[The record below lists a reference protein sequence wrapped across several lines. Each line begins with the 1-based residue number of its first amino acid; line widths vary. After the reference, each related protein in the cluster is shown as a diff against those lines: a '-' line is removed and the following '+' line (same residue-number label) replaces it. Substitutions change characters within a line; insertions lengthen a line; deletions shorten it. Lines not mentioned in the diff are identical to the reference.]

1 LVLTAPTDWPHLFFS
16 VAAGLGVLLI
26 GIGILVVCSAIA
38 GTLRRVNTTLDEV
51 DRQVAALSAPVAQT
65 LGHVGGIAD
74 TADVTIAR
82 LGAVVGTLETVA
94 SGVVKTS
101 GLANDAV
108 SPAIV
113 NIGATLTGLTAGLRS
128 FVNGPAPRATDP
140 VTERAVYERD
150 GVAHE

>member
-1 LVLTAPTDWPHLFFS
+1 LFFS

-51 DRQVAALSAPVAQT
+51 DRQVAALSAPVAAT

-74 TADVTIAR
+74 TADTTIAR

-94 SGVVKTS
+94 NGVVKTS

-108 SPAIV
+108 SPAII
-113 NIGATLTGLTAGLRS
+113 NLGATLTGLTAGLRS
-128 FVNGPAPRATDP
+128 FVNGTTRRSSNGVDASDRI
-140 VTERAVYERD
+140 VHEREAVP
-150 GVAHE
+150 HE